1 MVPNYEIKVGFSI
14 IALFVESVNYE
25 KVGSVVAPVKTPA
38 VITVWQVLGSIIDGS
53 V

>member
-1 MVPNYEIKVGFSI
+1 MVPNYEIKEGFSI

-25 KVGSVVAPVKTPA
+25 KVGRVVDPVWTPV
-38 VITVWQVLGSIIDGS
+38 VITAWQVLGSIIEGS